1 MNKPILLIMPNVS
14 PFLKGT
20 QPPSGL
26 GYLSASLNENN
37 IAHDAIDLRVEN
49 EELLDQLFREN
60 HYRYIG
66 LTLLSYGA
74 KASYALIESIKKK
87 SPASKIIVG
96 GPHACIM
103 AKKIFKE
110 CPQVDFYFQ
119 GEAEKALVE
128 LCASFKPKKIPG
140 LSLKNKIKNNPVF
153 CQNLDELPFPKYEKF
168 DLKKYSKEKNILSSR
183 GCPFHCTFCS
193 VALINGRR
201 YRQRS
206 VKHILSE
213 IDFWVAKGIKK
224 FNIQDDNFCANR
236 QRAKDL
242 CRALYKQ
249 YKDSLEL
256 VCSQGIRADCID
268 REVLSLM
275 KKCGLNIISMGVDGS
290 NDKTLKII
298 NKGETL
304 AQIEKA
310 IKMICQLKIKLRLL
324 FLIGFPRQTEADVE
338 DAFKLALK
346 YPITSVE
353 FYNVIP
359 FPGTKLFEEVK
370 KYGTFLMEPFEYLSD
385 VNKRQQTII
394 FTTPELDKEQRERLL
409 KKAEKI
415 KRKVKKKFL
424 DRAYPN
430 ILFKYGLNYL
440 LATKFVEKLFFQMPL
455 IRDLGIS
462 FLRKNEKN

>member
-1 MNKPILLIMPNVS
+1 MPDVS

-26 GYLSASLNENN
+26 GYLSESLNENN
-37 IAHDAIDLRVEN
+37 IDHNVIDLRVEN
-49 EELLDQLFREN
+49 EKLLQQLFREN

-66 LTLLSYGA
+66 LTLLSYGK
-74 KASYALIESIKKK
+74 KASYLLIKNIKKK

-96 GPHACIM
+96 GPHACVM
-103 AKKIFKE
+103 GKNIFKE
-110 CPQVDFYFQ
+110 CPEVDFYFQ
-119 GEAEKALVE
+119 GEAEKAIVK
-128 LCASFKPKKIPG
+128 LCTSFQPKKIPG
-140 LSLKNKIKNNPVF
+140 LSSKHNIKKSPAL

-213 IDFWVAKGIKK
+213 IDFWVQQGIKQ

-236 QRAKDL
+236 QRAKAI
-242 CRALYKQ
+242 CQALYDQ
-249 YKDSLEL
+249 YADSLDL

-268 REVLSLM
+268 REVLFLM
-275 KKCGLNIISMGVDGS
+275 KKCGLDIVSMGVDGS

-304 AQIEKA
+304 KQIEKA

-324 FLIGFPRQTEADVE
+324 FLIGFPQQTEADVE

-359 FPGTKLFEEVK
+359 IPGTKLFEEVK
-370 KYGTFLMEPFEYLSD
+370 KYGTFLMQPSEYLSD
-385 VNKRQQTII
+385 VNKRQHTII
-394 FTTPELDKEQRERLL
+394 FTTPELNKEQRERLL
-409 KKAEKI
+409 KRAEKI

-424 DRAYPN
+424 DREYPHV
-430 ILFKYGLNYL
+430 LFRYGFNYL
-440 LATKFVEKLFFQMPL
+440 LATKFVEKLFFQIPFV
-455 IRDLGIS
+455 RDLGIT
-462 FLRKNEKN
+462 FLQKKKV